1 MHKLLQGAMRNFFR
15 VVRVSFGC
23 QERDTAPP
31 SMTDREA
38 AIFYAFFF
46 FLEVDES
53 ALDDCRRGRLTE
65 SKVGRPLTPTPRSTV
80 GPGQRGRRLCV
91 LLRCRV
97 WSEGNGQK
105 GRKSLACGMAQNEL
119 LPSFCSSASQWE
131 QSLEGQITRA
141 QNHKLQQN
149 GGGKNCQRRKKSEKR
164 SDTMLFVN
172 IWLDIWWGHSVNV
185 STDRGAGWVVFPS
198 FHIPPSTFL
207 I

>member
-1 MHKLLQGAMRNFFR
+1 MFWGSFSLPVYSMLELFDLNKCGELMFKHAHQYSSNISGCTNCYRGRCGIFLGWCEFLLNVGNETQL
-15 VVRVSFGC
+15 
-23 QERDTAPP
+23 PP
-31 SMTDREA
+31 TMTDREA

-65 SKVGRPLTPTPRSTV
+65 SKVGRPLTPTPQSTV

-119 LPSFCSSASQWE
+119 LPSFCSSASQ
-131 QSLEGQITRA
+131 
-141 QNHKLQQN
+141 
-149 GGGKNCQRRKKSEKR
+149 
-164 SDTMLFVN
+164 
-172 IWLDIWWGHSVNV
+172 
-185 STDRGAGWVVFPS
+185 
-198 FHIPPSTFL
+198 
-207 I
+207 

>member
-1 MHKLLQGAMRNFFR
+1 MHKLLQGAMRNFLGWCDF
-15 VVRVSFGC
+15 FGDVGKET
-23 QERDTAPP
+23 QLPPAWPTARLPYF
-31 SMTDREA
+31 MQF
-38 AIFYAFFF
+38 FYFF

-65 SKVGRPLTPTPRSTV
+65 SKVGRPLTATPRSTV

-131 QSLEGQITRA
+131 RSLEGQITRA

-149 GGGKNCQRRKKSEKR
+149 GEGKKTAGEEKKVKKR
-164 SDTMLFVN
+164 SDIMLFVN
-172 IWLDIWWGHSVNV
+172 IWLDIWWGHTVE
-185 STDRGAGWVVFPS
+185 RGAGWLVFPS
-198 FHIPPSTFL
+198 YHIPPSTSL